1 MPKYLQTIIVFVPF
15 AIMGL
20 ALVTLVVFW
29 LYDRIRPMFDNR
41 FVDDKLSND
50 DGHGSSHTSRASH
63 GAFRGVSIK
72 SLLSICSRLRAW
84 FRSLLHKHNE
94 NDAEIEDLNPDT
106 TALLAMLPE
115 ATVVVNSRDEV
126 IRANPDAYMLGVV
139 HDESIV
145 DDTVREAIHEVRH
158 AGGRKQ
164 FDLTTHTPERAMAIA
179 HSDYSDNATTDD
191 ADSTVTAAAVTPVTA
206 ATTVTAAADRSAIE
220 VRGVAR
226 PNWLKIT
233 VGKVGDFVVVL
244 INDVSE
250 AIRFAQV
257 RDSFISNVSEQLLKP
272 SQALEQLSDALA
284 NDVMDPEQI
293 SWYAHEVSAS
303 CGRLNHMVADLML
316 LIEAQEPVA
325 PSSANRLNVMEQ
337 VRLACER
344 LHTDADRYGITVNIG
359 GDDSLTVNGD
369 AGQVTAAVAK
379 LVQNALVYSPTSG
392 VVNVA
397 VSRSDDGSQAVVE
410 VVDQGVGIAKDEQS
424 RIFERFYR
432 GHNQTMRSRGGIG
445 LGLAI
450 VKHVALTH
458 HGNVS
463 VWSAPGSGATFTFCL
478 PLAQ

>member
-41 FVDDKLSND
+41 FVDDKLSA
-50 DGHGSSHTSRASH
+50 GESRGSSHASRTSRGAS
-63 GAFRGVSIK
+63 RGVSMK
-72 SLLSICSRLRAW
+72 SISSIWSRLRAW
-84 FRSLLHKHNE
+84 FRSLLHKLLYKLLHKHNE
-94 NDAEIEDLNPDT
+94 DDAETEDLGPDT

-145 DDTVREAIHEVRH
+145 DDTVREAIHEVRRV
-158 AGGRKQ
+158 GGRKQ
-164 FDLTTHTPERAMAIA
+164 FDLTTHTPERTMAIA
-179 HSDYSDNATTDD
+179 HSDNDTNDTTEDT
-191 ADSTVTAAAVTPVTA
+191 DSAATA
-206 ATTVTAAADRSAIE
+206 ATTATDRAAIE

-344 LHTDADRYGITVNIG
+344 LHADADRYGITVNIG

-397 VSRSDDGSQAVVE
+397 VSRSDDGSQAVIE

>member
-1 MPKYLQTIIVFVPF
+1 MPKNLQTIIVFVPF

-41 FVDDKLSND
+41 FVDDKLSDD
-50 DGHGSSHTSRASH
+50 DGRGSSHASRASH
-63 GAFRGVSIK
+63 GASMKSI
-72 SLLSICSRLRAW
+72 SSIWSHLCAW
-84 FRSLLHKHNE
+84 FRSLLHKLLHKHNE
-94 NDAEIEDLNPDT
+94 DDAETEDLGPDT

-126 IRANPDAYMLGVV
+126 VRANPDAYMLGVV

-145 DDTVREAIHEVRH
+145 DDTVREAIHEVRRV
-158 AGGRKQ
+158 GGRKQ
-164 FDLTTHTPERAMAIA
+164 FDLTTHTPERTMAIA
-179 HSDYSDNATTDD
+179 HSDNDTNDTTEDT
-191 ADSTVTAAAVTPVTA
+191 DSTATA
-206 ATTVTAAADRSAIE
+206 ATTVTDRSAIE

-344 LHTDADRYGITVNIG
+344 LHADADRYGITVNIG

-397 VSRSDDGSQAVVE
+397 VSRSDDGSQAVIE

>member
-41 FVDDKLSND
+41 FVDNKLSAD
-50 DGHGSSHTSRASH
+50 DGRGSSHASRTSRGAS
-63 GAFRGVSIK
+63 VKSIT
-72 SLLSICSRLRAW
+72 SLWSRIRIW
-84 FRSLLHKHNE
+84 FRTLIHKHNE
-94 NDAEIEDLNPDT
+94 DDAETEDLGSDT

-139 HDESIV
+139 DDESIV
-145 DDTVREAIHEVRH
+145 NNTVREAIHEVRH

-179 HSDYSDNATTDD
+179 HNDYSDNATTDD
-191 ADSTVTAAAVTPVTA
+191 ADSTATA
-206 ATTVTAAADRSAIE
+206 ATTATDRSAIE

-284 NDVMDPEQI
+284 NDVMDPEQV

-344 LHTDADRYGITVNIG
+344 LHADADRYGITVNIG

-397 VSRSDDGSQAVVE
+397 VSRSDDGSQAVIE
-410 VVDQGVGIAKDEQS
+410 VVDQGVGITKDEQS

-478 PLAQ
+478 PLAH